1 MTTNQYLQTIRESLK
16 RKIEA
21 ESPNKRIRRYV
32 KRSKYYRQNQ
42 MFANNRKELFRNL
55 GKEQILVE
63 KPGKKEETETFWR
76 NILENDREDN
86 HSAEWTKREEQKYTD
101 TECQPW
107 EDISQDELQ
116 TALTLHRK
124 QATESHRALTD
135 AVPNSWLKQLT
146 ALHQHLLNAYNHAID
161 TIYIQKLYM
170 IL

>member
-1 MTTNQYLQTIRESLK
+1 MTTNQDLQTIRESLK

-32 KRSKYYRQNQ
+32 KRSKYYKQNQ

-55 GKEQILVE
+55 GKEYILVE
-63 KPGKKEETETFWR
+63 KPRKKEETETFWR
-76 NILENDREDN
+76 YILENDRE
-86 HSAEWTKREEQKYTD
+86 EEQKYTD
-101 TECQPW
+101 TECQSW

-146 ALHQHLLNAYNHAID
+146 ALHQHLLSAYNHAID
-161 TIYIQKLYM
+161 TI
-170 IL
+170 

>member
-1 MTTNQYLQTIRESLK
+1 MTTNQDLQTIRESLK

-63 KPGKKEETETFWR
+63 KPRKKEETETFWR
-76 NILENDREDN
+76 NMLENDRE
-86 HSAEWTKREEQKYTD
+86 EEQKYTN
-101 TECQPW
+101 TECQSW
-107 EDISQDELQ
+107 EDIIQDELQ
-116 TALTLHRK
+116 TALTQHRK
-124 QATESHRALTD
+124 QATGSHRALTD

-146 ALHQHLLNAYNHAID
+146 ALHQHLLSAYNHAID
-161 TIYIQKLYM
+161 TI
-170 IL
+170 

>member
-55 GKEQILVE
+55 GKEYILVE
-63 KPGKKEETETFWR
+63 KPRKKEETETFWR
-76 NILENDREDN
+76 NILENDRE
-86 HSAEWTKREEQKYTD
+86 EEQKYTD
-101 TECQPW
+101 TECQSW

-135 AVPNSWLKQLT
+135 AVPNSWLKQLE
-146 ALHQHLLNAYNHAID
+146 ALHQHLLSAYNHAID
-161 TIYIQKLYM
+161 TI
-170 IL
+170 

>member
-1 MTTNQYLQTIRESLK
+1 MKKEVNTTGKTRCLQTIERSCSETLVKNRYQLK
-16 RKIEA
+16 NHERKKKQKLFGVTYWRTIERTTIQQ
-21 ESPNKRIRRYV
+21 SGQRGRSRI
-32 KRSKYYRQNQ
+32 
-42 MFANNRKELFRNL
+42 
-55 GKEQILVE
+55 
-63 KPGKKEETETFWR
+63 
-76 NILENDREDN
+76 
-86 HSAEWTKREEQKYTD
+86 YTD

-135 AVPNSWLKQLT
+135 AVPNSWLKQLKQ
-146 ALHQHLLNAYNHAID
+146 HQHLLNAYNHAID

>member
-1 MTTNQYLQTIRESLK
+1 MTANQYLQTIRESLK

-21 ESPNKRIRRYV
+21 ESPNKRIRRYE

-63 KPGKKEETETFWR
+63 KPRKKEETETFWR
-76 NILENDREDN
+76 NILENDRE
-86 HSAEWTKREEQKYTD
+86 EEQKYTD
-101 TECQPW
+101 TECQSW

-116 TALTLHRK
+116 TALTQHRN
-124 QATESHRALTD
+124 QAIESHRALND

-146 ALHQHLLNAYNHAID
+146 ALHQHLLSAYNHAID
-161 TIYIQKLYM
+161 TI
-170 IL
+170 

>member
-21 ESPNKRIRRYV
+21 ESPNKRIRRYE

-63 KPGKKEETETFWR
+63 KPRKKEETETFWR
-76 NILENDREDN
+76 NMLENDRE
-86 HSAEWTKREEQKYTD
+86 EEQKYTD
-101 TECQPW
+101 TECQSW

-116 TALTLHRK
+116 TALTQHRK
-124 QATESHRALTD
+124 QATGSHRALTD

-146 ALHQHLLNAYNHAID
+146 ALLQHLLNAYNHAID
-161 TIYIQKLYM
+161 TI
-170 IL
+170 

>member
-1 MTTNQYLQTIRESLK
+1 
-16 RKIEA
+16 
-21 ESPNKRIRRYV
+21 
-32 KRSKYYRQNQ
+32 

-63 KPGKKEETETFWR
+63 KPRKKEETETFWR

-107 EDISQDELQ
+107 EDISHDELQ

-146 ALHQHLLNAYNHAID
+146 ALLQHLLNAYNHAID
-161 TIYIQKLYM
+161 TI
-170 IL
+170 

>member
-1 MTTNQYLQTIRESLK
+1 MTANQYLQTIRESLK

-32 KRSKYYRQNQ
+32 KRSKYYKQNQ

-63 KPGKKEETETFWR
+63 KPRKKEETETFWR
-76 NILENDREDN
+76 NILENDRE
-86 HSAEWTKREEQKYTD
+86 EEQKYTD
-101 TECQPW
+101 TECQSW

-116 TALTLHRK
+116 TALTQHRK
-124 QATESHRALTD
+124 QATGSHQALTD

-146 ALHQHLLNAYNHAID
+146 ALLQHLLNAYNHAID
-161 TIYIQKLYM
+161 TI
-170 IL
+170 

>member
-1 MTTNQYLQTIRESLK
+1 M
-16 RKIEA
+16 
-21 ESPNKRIRRYV
+21 
-32 KRSKYYRQNQ
+32 
-42 MFANNRKELFRNL
+42 
-55 GKEQILVE
+55 
-63 KPGKKEETETFWR
+63 
-76 NILENDREDN
+76 ENDREDN

-116 TALTLHRK
+116 TTLTLHRK